1 MVTELAVIGFPGG
14 RATLL
19 EIAPGVTVAQVCEAT
34 EAELV
39 IAERICTMA
48 LKEGVGVRWSKPM
61 PFATTDELMTG
72 ITIRAVR
79 PDDKE
84 RLVTAFKALE
94 PRSVYL
100 RFFSLKK
107 ELSDQELRRV
117 TECDGASEVALV
129 ATIGGDDRET
139 IVAMGNYVRAG
150 AAAEIAFAVEEDF
163 QGRGIAARLLRQLAD
178 IARTNGVSQLE
189 ADVLAEN
196 TPMLKVFRKS
206 GLRMRERRS
215 QGVVHATLL
224 LT

>member
-1 MVTELAVIGFPGG
+1 M
-14 RATLL
+14 
-19 EIAPGVTVAQVCEAT
+19 C
-34 EAELV
+34 
-39 IAERICTMA
+39 
-48 LKEGVGVRWSKPM
+48 WSKPM
-61 PFATTDELMTG
+61 PFATTEKLMSG

-94 PRSVYL
+94 PRSIYL
-100 RFFSLKK
+100 RFFSVKK

-163 QGRGIAARLLRQLAD
+163 QRRGIAARLLRQLAD

-206 GLRMRERRS
+206 GLRMRESRS
-215 QGVVHATLL
+215 QGVVHATLFL
-224 LT
+224 A